1 MALTC
6 VKATST
12 LVHVLHR
19 DLPALGRPALG
30 PSKRLPPPAR
40 VPATH
45 PLQMQLAELAQS
57 LLAFL
62 RRQLLG
68 RRGPVFR
75 DIRGNLRSQPA
86 SGSTSPWPQ
95 PGPDTPASPV
105 ASTGLASCQA
115 RRHPDRTLCEAGGT
129 HLNFSRSRH
138 YSLLSTSG
146 NNNEHFRR
154 PLARGCRPLP
164 FRMASDTSEPPA
176 PFLMRVADAKRGC
189 AQAQPAEEPSWIVE
203 AGRQTQERVT

>member
-12 LVHVLHR
+12 RIHVLHR
-19 DLPALGRPALG
+19 DLPVSGRPALG
-30 PSKRLPPPAR
+30 PGELLRLPPPAR

-68 RRGPVFR
+68 GRGPVLR
-75 DIRGNLRSQPA
+75 DVRGHLRSQPA
-86 SGSTSPWPQ
+86 SGSTSPRTQ

-105 ASTGLASCQA
+105 ASTGLASCPA
-115 RRHPDRTLCEAGGT
+115 RRQPDRTLREAGGT

-138 YSLLSTSG
+138 YSLLY
-146 NNNEHFRR
+146 FRQQQR
-154 PLARGCRPLP
+154 ALPSASSPGLHAPPLP
-164 FRMASDTSEPPA
+164 FGVSYIGDCPA
-176 PFLMRVADAKRGC
+176 PLVRAADAKRGC
-189 AQAQPAEEPSWIVE
+189 AQAQPAEATSRIV
-203 AGRQTQERVT
+203 QEER